1 MESVD
6 SVFIIT
12 DTEDECSVL
21 SPTGVNKN
29 KGGGEAPSNDDDDDG
44 DDNDDGLVMF
54 VPDMILNKC

>member
-1 MESVD
+1 M
-6 SVFIIT
+6 
-12 DTEDECSVL
+12 L

-44 DDNDDGLVMF
+44 DDNDDNGDDGLVMF